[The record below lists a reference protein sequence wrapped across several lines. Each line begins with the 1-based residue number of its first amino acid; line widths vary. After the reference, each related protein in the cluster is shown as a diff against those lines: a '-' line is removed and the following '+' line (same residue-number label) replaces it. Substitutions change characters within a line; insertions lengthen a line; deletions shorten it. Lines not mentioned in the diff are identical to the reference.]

1 MAQEIS
7 AADLAF
13 SRQVA
18 RTMTSSISDTD
29 EVIAI
34 ADRAM
39 SNPDVRAF
47 VANAAKFLSD
57 VKSRQNQNHD
67 DDDGPSLR

>member
-39 SNPDVRAF
+39 RNPDVRAF

-67 DDDGPSLR
+67 DDGPSLR